1 MSGGVAGRSAPRPS
15 DCSNGG
21 GGGGGTGSGGGGGG
35 GSHTAAPLWPAT
47 RRGAA
52 ARRGPA
58 ASRGWQRVAAVAAA
72 AAVTAAVAVASF
84 PTPIAA
90 ACASRLWSHPEE
102 YARCRSGTTCFFFL
116 VENPVMTLAP
126 GFDTPDNPA
135 NPRVLFPCAEYRRR
149 GLAGFG
155 WTLHATLFPNNTDWC
170 ALAGGPGEC
179 TFNELI
185 SLYAAAAAEAGH
197 PASGMGLAASG
208 AWVFTEWRA
217 TRATAS
223 DPIYEVRHGC
233 RGGVGL
239 GGDGGRGWPSAGAD
253 RRGVAADPCT
263 ARGWKSGGEPGGG
276 QCPASV
282 RFLCRP
288 AATDATDGVLFPPH
302 SVMPPPPP
310 SCSVPPV
317 PVPAAPNPPQDQV
330 ALLVRRGAASD
341 ARPLR
346 AVNLHALLRPFSH
359 DAWLLVLAALV
370 VWMAAA
376 AAAAA
381 RVPTPVARHWSLR
394 RRALQWLYNLYVGRD
409 T

>member
-1 MSGGVAGRSAPRPS
+1 MVVAPSPPLRPRVDAAAPYRGNRKGGVMSGGVAGRSAPRPS

-72 AAVTAAVAVASF
+72 AAVTAAAAVASF

-116 VENPVMTLAP
+116 VENPVITLAP

-253 RRGVAADPCT
+253 RRNVAADPCT

-276 QCPASV
+276 QCPASSSILV
-282 RFLCRP
+282 
-288 AATDATDGVLFPPH
+288 
-302 SVMPPPPP
+302 P
-310 SCSVPPV
+310 SRSHRR
-317 PVPAAPNPPQDQV
+317 N
-330 ALLVRRGAASD
+330 RRGAFSPA
-341 ARPLR
+341 LG
-346 AVNLHALLRPFSH
+346 HATPSS
-359 DAWLLVLAALV
+359 LVLCPPCSRPGRAQPPTGSGGP
-370 VWMAAA
+370 
-376 AAAAA
+376 A
-381 RVPTPVARHWSLR
+381 R
-394 RRALQWLYNLYVGRD
+394 
-409 T
+409 